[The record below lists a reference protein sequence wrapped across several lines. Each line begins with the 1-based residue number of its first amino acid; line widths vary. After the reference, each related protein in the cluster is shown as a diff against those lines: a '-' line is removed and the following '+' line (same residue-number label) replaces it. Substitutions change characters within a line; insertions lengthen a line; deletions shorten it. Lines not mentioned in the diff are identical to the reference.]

1 MAVSPNTAFT
11 SGQILTAAQQNNFP
25 RGVMGYVV
33 SAAGNV
39 TLTTSVADITGSTVT
54 FTAEA
59 NRGYKVTFN
68 CTVQKDG
75 TAGLAIFYVTDG
87 ANAINF
93 EVIETMVASE
103 YSIISASYILTG
115 LTAGSKTY
123 KMRAFVT
130 ATTATLL
137 RSADNKTVFMI
148 EDIGPV

>member
-1 MAVSPNTAFT
+1 MAVSPNTNFT

-39 TLTTSVADITGSTVT
+39 TLTTSVADVTGLTLT

-59 NRGYKVTFN
+59 NRGYKVSFN
-68 CTVQKDG
+68 FTVQKDG

-87 ANAINF
+87 ANTINF
-93 EVIETMVASE
+93 EVIDTMAASE
-103 YSIISASYILTG
+103 YTIVSGSYILTG

-137 RSADNKTVFMI
+137 RSADNKAIFTI